1 VLVLAFDT
9 ATPAVTV
16 AVGDEE
22 QVLAQ
27 RTVVDARRQGELL
40 AVAFHTELAGDDRVH
55 GLFLQSASSFRARRS
70 AARAGRPAPGR
81 PVGPTA

>member
-1 VLVLAFDT
+1 MLVLAFDT

-16 AVGDEE
+16 AVGDEG

-40 AVAFHTELAGDDRVH
+40 AVGIRAVLAH
-55 GLFLQSASSFRARRS
+55 
-70 AARAGRPAPGR
+70 AADGAVYSLRTGSLTPTGKVVEAAP
-81 PVGPTA
+81 